1 MKKKFRY
8 RLSALMLLLVS
19 LVGAALPTLAD
30 DPVIYMPTC
39 PAMQIEPLRLPD
51 LNLPRA
57 THSVFVA
64 GGELVV
70 VGGHTSGF
78 VLTETAEYLSDGEWH
93 VVPTA
98 YSDDGGFSV
107 VMKSGRV
114 LIGGGYEK
122 NLGIGQIFSVEWYDP
137 ATHSFEGFGCLDAKR
152 AQAQGLELDSGRV
165 LVSGNWYHDDSM
177 EMFDGRKFF
186 TMVDSVTHQRS
197 MPYLFRTAKDN
208 AIILGGWD
216 TRGYAYEDYPTT
228 VDRLKGGP
236 VDIPFLSSWMPL
248 PCPAEHRPQDSF
260 IGNEERD
267 IYAYL
272 MAVCDLSGTKAIALV
287 RNGEIERLP
296 TDFFIPT
303 EWEDTELAYFSSV
316 VVDRQRA
323 RGYMAALDLKGRT
336 FILCIDYA
344 DAIDGD
350 CRLTG
355 QPAKLTL
362 LYTDVL
368 GSRADWPGHTTPVLT
383 PDGDLVLVGG
393 AIDDNFAPSRA
404 VWLFPVG
411 DGDHTAPTGCPS
423 LWPWVIGAVV
433 VLLLLAI
440 VGMVCFWLIR
450 CRRANPVATTTG
462 AAVTATMAGNEE
474 LMQRICRLMEQE
486 QLYLKSGLK
495 VSDVA
500 AALGTNSSYVTACIN
515 SLRGCSFSQFVNGYR
530 IDYAKQMMR
539 NHPDKKMT
547 EVWISSGFANET
559 SFFRTFKAVVGTT
572 PKEWMQSL
580 DETK

>member
-1 MKKKFRY
+1 MDKKFRY
-8 RLSALMLLLVS
+8 RLGALMLLWVAL
-19 LVGAALPTLAD
+19 ALPTLAD
-30 DPVIYMPTC
+30 DPVIDVPAC
-39 PAMQIEPLRLPD
+39 PAERIEPLRLPD

-57 THSVFVA
+57 AHSVFVA
-64 GGELVV
+64 GGELVA

-78 VLTETAEYLSDGEWH
+78 VLTETAEYLSNGEWH

-98 YSDDGGFSV
+98 YSHDAGFSV

-137 ATHSFEGFGCLDAKR
+137 ATYSFEGFGCLDAKR
-152 AQAQGLELDSGRV
+152 AQAQGLELDSGLV

-177 EMFDGRKFF
+177 ELFDGQKFF
-186 TMVDSVTHQRS
+186 TLVDSVTLHRS
-197 MPYLFRTAKDN
+197 MPYLFLTAKDN
-208 AIILGGWD
+208 AVIMGSWD
-216 TRGYAYEDYPTT
+216 TRGYPYEGYPTT

-236 VDIPFLSSWMPL
+236 VDAPFLSMWMPL
-248 PCPAEHRPQDSF
+248 PCPAEHRAQDSF
-260 IGNEERD
+260 IGDEERD

-287 RNGEIERLP
+287 RNGEVERLP
-296 TDFFIPT
+296 TDCFIPT
-303 EWEDTELAYFSSV
+303 EWENTELSYISSV
-316 VVDRQRA
+316 VADRQNA
-323 RGYMAALDLKGRT
+323 RGYMVAMDRKGR
-336 FILCIDYA
+336 FFVLCVDYA
-344 DAIDGD
+344 DAVDGD

-355 QPAKLTL
+355 RPARLTL

-368 GSRADWPGHTTPVLT
+368 GSREDWPGYTTPVLT

-411 DGDHTAPTGCPS
+411 SGDHAALTGCPS
-423 LWPWVIGAVV
+423 LWPWVVAAVA
-433 VLLLLAI
+433 VLLLLVI
-440 VGMVCFWLIR
+440 VGVGCYWLVR
-450 CRRANPVATTTG
+450 CRRTSAAASAAMPAVAPMT
-462 AAVTATMAGNEE
+462 GNEE
-474 LMQRICRLMEQE
+474 LMQRICQVMEQE
-486 QLYLKSGLK
+486 RLFLKSGLK

-500 AALGTNSSYVTACIN
+500 AALGTNSRYVTACIN
-515 SLRGCSFSQFVNGYR
+515 SLHGCSFSQFVNGYR
-530 IDYAKQMMR
+530 IGYAQQLMR
-539 NHPDKKMT
+539 SHPDKKMT

-572 PKEWMQSL
+572 PKEWMQRL